1 VLLSIKRKTK
11 VMKKSTRLGL
21 AAAIALTAGS
31 AFTLLAQPPAAVAD
45 QTMNHAH
52 MAVTAGDITISGA
65 AARFLLEGRP
75 GAVFFTIDNKGEA
88 DRIVAASSALT
99 DRVELH
105 THTMSDGV
113 MKMRQIEAIDVAA
126 SGKTELKSGGLHI
139 MMFDVKPLPE
149 KGSMVPLT
157 LTFEKAGKV
166 DIKAMV
172 TNKAGMSH

>member
-1 VLLSIKRKTK
+1 
-11 VMKKSTRLGL
+11 MKNVSKLGL
-21 AAAIALTAGS
+21 VAALALTAGS
-31 AFTLLAQPPAAVAD
+31 AFTLLVQHPAVVAD
-45 QTMNHAH
+45 QTMNHAQ
-52 MAVTAGDITISGA
+52 MSVTAGNITISGV

-88 DRIVAASSALT
+88 DRIVAASSPLT

-126 SGKTELKSGGLHI
+126 GGKTELKSGGLHI
-139 MMFDVKPLPE
+139 MMFGVKPLPE

-166 DIKAMV
+166 DVKAMV

>member
-1 VLLSIKRKTK
+1 
-11 VMKKSTRLGL
+11 MKNSSRLGL

-31 AFTLLAQPPAAVAD
+31 AFTLLVQPPAAVAG

-52 MAVTAGDITISGA
+52 MAVTAGDLTISGV

-75 GAVFFTIDNKGEA
+75 GAVFLTIDNKGDA
-88 DRIVAASSALT
+88 DRIVAASSPLT

-113 MKMRQIEAIDVAA
+113 MKMRRIEGIDVAA
-126 SGKTELKSGGLHI
+126 NAKTELKSGGLHI
-139 MMFDVKPLPE
+139 MMFGVKPLPE

-166 DIKAMV
+166 DLKAMV
-172 TNKAGMSH
+172 SNKAGMSH